1 MEVSTIV
8 SIFALGSSIVS
19 SVIGGLVL
27 RNQKLQDERHNA
39 IKELIENNS
48 IDIKGHTKDI
58 TRIESALGL
67 CKVDCTQKFVTTEQF
82 VREAGFV
89 RRTMENLTAAINR
102 MEGSLQVMNKMPE
115 IVGQIASNIVK
126 QLKDEG

>member
-1 MEVSTIV
+1 MEVSTVI
-8 SIFALGSSIVS
+8 STLAAGSSIVAS
-19 SVIGGLVL
+19 IIGGLVL
-27 RNQKLQDERHNA
+27 RNQKLQDERHQA
-39 IKELIENNS
+39 IKELVENQS
-48 IDIKGHTKDI
+48 LDIKGHTKDI
-58 TRIESALGL
+58 TRLDTMISA

>member
-1 MEVSTIV
+1 MDGSMIV
-8 SIFALGSSIVS
+8 SGLAAASGMVA

-27 RNQKLQDERHNA
+27 RNQKLQDERYQTM
-39 IKELIENNS
+39 KEQVENQS
-48 IDIKGHTKDI
+48 LDIKGHTKDI
-58 TRIESALGL
+58 ARIDAAIGL

-89 RRTMENLTAAINR
+89 RRTMENLMAAINR
-102 MEGSLQVMNKMPE
+102 MEGSMQIMNKMPE
-115 IVGQIASNIVK
+115 IVGQIASSIVK

>member
-1 MEVSTIV
+1 MIV
-8 SIFALGSSIVS
+8 SGLAAASGMVA

-27 RNQKLQDERHNA
+27 RNQKLQDERYQTM
-39 IKELIENNS
+39 KEQVENQS
-48 IDIKGHTKDI
+48 LDIKGHTKDI
-58 TRIESALGL
+58 ARIDAAIGL

-89 RRTMENLTAAINR
+89 RRTMENLMAAINR

-115 IVGQIASNIVK
+115 IVGQIASSIVK

>member
-1 MEVSTIV
+1 MDGSMILGLLATTSGIV
-8 SIFALGSSIVS
+8 ASIIS
-19 SVIGGLVL
+19 GLVL
-27 RNQKLQDERHNA
+27 RNQKLQDERYQTM
-39 IKELIENNS
+39 KELVEGQS
-48 IDIKGHTKDI
+48 LDIKGHTKDI

-89 RRTMENLTAAINR
+89 RRTMENLMAAINR
-102 MEGSLQVMNKMPE
+102 MEGSMQIMNKMPE
-115 IVGQIASNIVK
+115 IVGQIASSIVK

>member
-1 MEVSTIV
+1 MEVSTVI
-8 SIFALGSSIVS
+8 STLAAGSSIIAS
-19 SVIGGLVL
+19 IIGGLVL
-27 RNQKLQDERHNA
+27 RNQKLQDERHQT
-39 IKELIENNS
+39 IKELVENQS
-48 IDIKGHTKDI
+48 LDIKGHTKDI

-102 MEGSLQVMNKMPE
+102 MEGSLQIMNKMPE

-126 QLKDEG
+126 QLKEGD

>member
-1 MEVSTIV
+1 MDGSMIV
-8 SIFALGSSIVS
+8 SGLAAASGMVA

-27 RNQKLQDERHNA
+27 RNQKLQDERYQTM
-39 IKELIENNS
+39 KEQVENQS
-48 IDIKGHTKDI
+48 LDIKGHTKDI
-58 TRIESALGL
+58 ARIDAAIGL

-89 RRTMENLTAAINR
+89 RRTMENLMAAINR

-115 IVGQIASNIVK
+115 IVGQIASSIVK